1 MNFVGNKENKSI
13 GIEISSKRSAF
24 SEHLVYNLDCASNY
38 NLKRFETIKN
48 YYSIFDFIKLIFKL
62 CKH

>member
-38 NLKRFETIKN
+38 SLKRFKVIKN
-48 YYSIFDFIKLIFKL
+48 EFI
-62 CKH
+62 